1 MPTTKNNKSSLIW
14 KTFMGEYSIVLVAVV
29 MVLIATL
36 LEGQT
41 FMTGK
46 NFINILR
53 NNSVQG
59 IIAFGMSFVIISG
72 NIDLSVGSQ
81 LVVVG
86 IVCLAILNATG
97 SIALAILAAVVTSCV
112 LSTITGLI
120 VTKGRVPSFIVT
132 LGMQY
137 VLRSVSIFAMDARGI
152 TGQVQAFQN
161 ISNFSLGGW
170 LPMPIIYFVAMF
182 AVYLYISKYTVL
194 GRRIYAVG
202 SNEKATRLS
211 GINTDMIKIIS
222 FIILGIA
229 VAIAAVTE
237 ASRMNSI
244 NSTSSGLVYEL
255 NAIAMAV
262 VGGISM
268 QGGKGN
274 MIGTLFG
281 IFILGIINN
290 ILTLVGM
297 NVYLVNAVKGAII
310 IFAVLLQRKDRES

>member
-1 MPTTKNNKSSLIW
+1 MPIIKNSKSNLIW
-14 KTFMGEYSIVLVAVV
+14 KRFVSEYSIVLVAVA

-36 LEGQT
+36 LEGET

-86 IVCLAILNATG
+86 IVCLAVLNATG
-97 SIALAILAAVVTSCV
+97 SIVLAILAAVAMSCV

-152 TGQVQAFQN
+152 TGEIKAFQD
-161 ISNFSLGGW
+161 ISNYSIGGW
-170 LPMPIIYFVAMF
+170 LPMPIIYFAIMF
-182 AVYLYISKYTVL
+182 AIYFYLSKYTVL

-211 GINTDMIKIIS
+211 GINTDTIKIIS
-222 FIILGIA
+222 FILLGIA
-229 VAIAAVTE
+229 VAVAAVTE
-237 ASRMNSI
+237 SSRMNSI
-244 NSTSSGLVYEL
+244 NSTSSGTSYEL

-274 MIGTLFG
+274 MVGTLFG

-310 IFAVLLQRKDRES
+310 IFAVLLQRKDRD

>member
-1 MPTTKNNKSSLIW
+1 MPTQNNKSKFLW
-14 KTFMGEYSIVLVAVV
+14 KKLLSEYSIIVIAVA
-29 MVLIATL
+29 MVLIATI
-36 LEGQT
+36 LEGET

-72 NIDLSVGSQ
+72 NIDLSIGSQ
-81 LVVVG
+81 LVATG
-86 IVCLAILNATG
+86 AACLATLNATG
-97 SIALAILAAVVTSCV
+97 SIVLAIIVAIV
-112 LSTITGLI
+112 LSCAISLTTSLI
-120 VTKGRVPSFIVT
+120 ITKGRVPSFIVT

-137 VLRSVSIFAMDARGI
+137 VLRSVSIFVMDARGI
-152 TGQVQAFQN
+152 TGNVVAFQN
-161 ISNFSLGGW
+161 ISNSSLGGW
-170 LPMPIIYFVAMF
+170 LPMPIIYFAVMF
-182 AVYLYISKYTVL
+182 LIYFYVSKYTVL

-211 GINTDMIKIIS
+211 GINTDFIKIMA
-222 FIILGIA
+222 FILLGIS

-244 NSTSSGLVYEL
+244 NSTSSGLTYEL

-268 QGGKGN
+268 QGGKGT
-274 MIGTLFG
+274 MVGTLFG

-290 ILTLVGM
+290 ILTLIGM

-310 IFAVLLQRKDRES
+310 IFAVLFQRKNKD

>member
-1 MPTTKNNKSSLIW
+1 MPITKTNKSNLIW
-14 KTFMGEYSIVLVAVV
+14 KKFMSEYSIVLVAVA

-36 LEGQT
+36 LEGKT

-86 IVCLAILNATG
+86 IVCLAVLNATG
-97 SIALAILAAVVTSCV
+97 SILLAILAAIAMSCV

-152 TGQVQAFQN
+152 TGEIKAFQE
-161 ISNFSLGGW
+161 ISNYSLGGW
-170 LPMPIIYFVAMF
+170 LPMPIIYFAIMF
-182 AVYLYISKYTVL
+182 AIYLYLSKYTVL

-211 GINTDMIKIIS
+211 GINTDTIKIIS
-222 FIILGIA
+222 FILLGIA
-229 VAIAAVTE
+229 VAVAAVTE

-244 NSTSSGLVYEL
+244 NSTSSGTSYEL

-274 MIGTLFG
+274 MVGTLFG

-310 IFAVLLQRKDRES
+310 IFAVLLQRKDRD

>member
-1 MPTTKNNKSSLIW
+1 MPITKNNKSKLLW
-14 KTFMGEYSIVLVAVV
+14 KRFVSEYSIVLVAVA

-36 LEGQT
+36 LEGET

-86 IVCLAILNATG
+86 IVCLSVLNATG
-97 SIALAILAAVVTSCV
+97 SILLAILAAIAISCV
-112 LSTITGLI
+112 LSAITGLI

-152 TGQVQAFQN
+152 TGEVKAFQE
-161 ISNFSLGGW
+161 ISNYSLGGW
-170 LPMPIIYFVAMF
+170 LPMPIIYFALMF
-182 AVYLYISKYTVL
+182 VIYFYLSKYTVL

-211 GINTDMIKIIS
+211 GINTDTIKIIS
-222 FIILGIA
+222 FVLLGIA
-229 VAIAAVTE
+229 VAVAAVTE

-244 NSTSSGLVYEL
+244 NSTSSGTSYEL

-274 MIGTLFG
+274 MVGTLFG

-310 IFAVLLQRKDRES
+310 IFAVLLQRKERD

>member
-1 MPTTKNNKSSLIW
+1 MPIIKNSKSNLIW
-14 KTFMGEYSIVLVAVV
+14 KRFVSEYSIVLVAVA

-36 LEGQT
+36 LEGET

-86 IVCLAILNATG
+86 IVCLAVLNATG
-97 SIALAILAAVVTSCV
+97 SIVLAILAAVAMSCV

-152 TGQVQAFQN
+152 TGEIKAFQD
-161 ISNFSLGGW
+161 ISNYSIGGW
-170 LPMPIIYFVAMF
+170 LPMPIIYFAVMF
-182 AVYLYISKYTVL
+182 AIYFYLSKYTVL

-211 GINTDMIKIIS
+211 GINTDTIKIIS
-222 FIILGIA
+222 FILLGIA
-229 VAIAAVTE
+229 VAVAAVTE
-237 ASRMNSI
+237 SSRMNSI
-244 NSTSSGLVYEL
+244 NSTSSGTSYEL

-274 MIGTLFG
+274 MVGTLFG

-310 IFAVLLQRKDRES
+310 IFAVLLQRKDRD

>member
-1 MPTTKNNKSSLIW
+1 MS
-14 KTFMGEYSIVLVAVV
+14 EYSIVLVAVA

-36 LEGQT
+36 LEGKT

-86 IVCLAILNATG
+86 IVCLAVLNATG
-97 SIALAILAAVVTSCV
+97 SILLAILAAIVMSCV

-152 TGQVQAFQN
+152 TGEIKAFQE
-161 ISNFSLGGW
+161 ISNYSIGGW
-170 LPMPIIYFVAMF
+170 LPMPIIYFAIMF
-182 AVYLYISKYTVL
+182 AIYLYLSKYTVL

-211 GINTDMIKIIS
+211 GINTDTIKIIS
-222 FIILGIA
+222 FILLGIA
-229 VAIAAVTE
+229 VAVAAVTE

-244 NSTSSGLVYEL
+244 NSTSSGTSYEL

-274 MIGTLFG
+274 MVGTLFG

-310 IFAVLLQRKDRES
+310 IFAVLLQRKDRD

>member
-1 MPTTKNNKSSLIW
+1 MPITKNNKSNLLW
-14 KTFMGEYSIVLVAVV
+14 KKFMSEYSIVLVAVA

-36 LEGQT
+36 LEGKT

-86 IVCLAILNATG
+86 IVCLAVLNATG
-97 SIALAILAAVVTSCV
+97 SILLAILAAIVMSCV

-137 VLRSVSIFAMDARGI
+137 VLRSVSIFVMDARGI
-152 TGQVQAFQN
+152 TGEIKAFQE
-161 ISNFSLGGW
+161 ISNYSLGGW
-170 LPMPIIYFVAMF
+170 LPMPIIYFAIMF
-182 AVYLYISKYTVL
+182 AIYFYLSKYTVL

-211 GINTDMIKIIS
+211 GINTDTIKIIS
-222 FIILGIA
+222 FILLGIA
-229 VAIAAVTE
+229 VAVAAVTE

-244 NSTSSGLVYEL
+244 NSTSSGTSYEL

-274 MIGTLFG
+274 MVGTLFG

-310 IFAVLLQRKDRES
+310 IFAVLLQRKDRD

>member
-1 MPTTKNNKSSLIW
+1 MPTTKNKSNLVL
-14 KTFMGEYSIVLVAVV
+14 KKLMGEYSIVLVALA

-86 IVCLAILNATG
+86 IVCLAVLNATG
-97 SIALAILAAVVTSCV
+97 SIVLAILAAVAMSCV
-112 LSTITGLI
+112 LSAITGLI

-152 TGQVQAFQN
+152 TGEIKAFQD
-161 ISNFSLGGW
+161 ISNYSIGGW
-170 LPMPIIYFVAMF
+170 LPMPIIYFVVMF
-182 AVYLYISKYTVL
+182 LIYLYISKYTVL

-244 NSTSSGLVYEL
+244 NSTSSGTSYEL

-274 MIGTLFG
+274 MVGTFFG

-310 IFAVLLQRKDRES
+310 IFAVLLQRKDREN

>member
-1 MPTTKNNKSSLIW
+1 MPISKNSKSNLIW
-14 KTFMGEYSIVLVAVV
+14 KKFVSEYSIVLVALA

-36 LEGQT
+36 LEGET

-81 LVVVG
+81 LVAVG
-86 IVCLAILNATG
+86 IVCLSVLNATG
-97 SIALAILAAVVTSCV
+97 SIVLAILATIVMSCV
-112 LSTITGLI
+112 LSCITGLI

-137 VLRSVSIFAMDARGI
+137 VLRSVSIFVMDARGI
-152 TGQVQAFQN
+152 TGEIKAFQD
-161 ISNFSLGGW
+161 ISNYSLGDW
-170 LPMPIIYFVAMF
+170 LPMPIIYFVVMF
-182 AVYLYISKYTVL
+182 LIYFYLSKYTVL

-211 GINTDMIKIIS
+211 GINTDTIKIIS
-222 FIILGIA
+222 FVLLGIA
-229 VAIAAVTE
+229 VAVAAVTE
-237 ASRMNSI
+237 CSRMNSI
-244 NSTSSGLVYEL
+244 NSTSSGISYEL

-290 ILTLVGM
+290 ILTLIGM

>member
-1 MPTTKNNKSSLIW
+1 MPTTKNKSNLVLKKLMS
-14 KTFMGEYSIVLVAVV
+14 EYSIVLVALA

-36 LEGQT
+36 LEGET

-86 IVCLAILNATG
+86 IVCLAVLNATG
-97 SIALAILAAVVTSCV
+97 SIVLAILAAVAMSCV
-112 LSTITGLI
+112 LSSITGLI

-152 TGQVQAFQN
+152 TGEIKAFQE
-161 ISNFSLGGW
+161 ISNYSIGGW
-170 LPMPIIYFVAMF
+170 LPMPIIYFVVMF
-182 AVYLYISKYTVL
+182 AIYLYISKYTVL

-244 NSTSSGLVYEL
+244 NSTSSGTSYEL

-274 MIGTLFG
+274 MVGTFFG

-310 IFAVLLQRKDRES
+310 IFAVLLQRKDREN